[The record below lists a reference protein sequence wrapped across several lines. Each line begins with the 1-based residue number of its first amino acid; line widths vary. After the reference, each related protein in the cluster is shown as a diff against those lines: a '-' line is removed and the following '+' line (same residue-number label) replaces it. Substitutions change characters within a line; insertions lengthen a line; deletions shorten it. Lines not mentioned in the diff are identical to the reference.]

1 MIDLENY
8 SEEELRALGRD
19 AAYRIGTHTASGDPI
34 ESYINQQQEIL
45 RNVRAELERRSK

>member
-1 MIDLENY
+1 MIDLKNLSAEQ
-8 SEEELRALGRD
+8 LRELGRD
-19 AAYRIGTHTASGDPI
+19 AAYRIGTHTAAGYPI

>member
-1 MIDLENY
+1 MIDLENL
-8 SEEELRALGRD
+8 SEDELRALGRD
-19 AAYRIGTHTASGDPI
+19 AAYRIGTHTAGGEPI

>member
-1 MIDLENY
+1 LIDFQTL
-8 SEEELRALGRD
+8 SAEELRALGRD
-19 AAYRIGTHTASGDPI
+19 AAYRIGTHTAAGNPI